1 MMDIDRE
8 LEGLIE
14 KYNIDRHYPAY
25 RESRR
30 ACEYLCEWIQ
40 KLANEKGEFLFI
52 SMDEQA
58 LRLINTWGKKA
69 SNISALYI
77 TDVKELGIHEE
88 EIKDK
93 SLYVVAMTRTVE
105 ILHWLW
111 RHSYNAESVYDILE
125 NEEIYVQM
133 EFYRFF
139 YPIKDT
145 EELDLYYC
153 LARHNG
159 RSLDG
164 LAITLLEYHYQKK
177 RLGYATGERD
187 RKRINEK
194 LFFLAVCMRNFVEA
208 ERILNGM
215 KNANKFGKFWDEV
228 GVLFRSIKEELRS
241 RRQEDIVVYWLDALA
256 YKDGYKMDYLRER
269 AAHSL
274 YFHNAYTVTPW
285 TNPTC
290 RTIFCRKLD
299 VDDLGYCENH
309 IGPDNSP
316 LLRDIE
322 AHGYDIHVLSGI
334 LVKMFEAENCD
345 ITIRRIDTCAEI
357 LWKMIKYMMRDE
369 GKKTVFLPHLI
380 MEIHAPAY
388 SVRKD
393 RFEQKHMSEPQLEEL
408 DAQLRFYDGLLG
420 DGVKR
425 IYMSDHGYSWM
436 NAVNRPH
443 ILFQAYCREWS
454 GKETS
459 KIFSLLDFDKILHQM
474 MEGGEIED
482 SLWEGEYVALQS
494 VDIYNEEFLRDVF
507 HRKAGVEDYI
517 AYKGLIMKG
526 KCYIYYKTGEEVL
539 VALSDMEKDMPIVFF
554 ADKSE
559 RDRQECEKLRK
570 IVGGFPKE
578 LDTDEKFK
586 YSRYMY
592 PVYENVKKTIVE
604 LVRLLNDKFAGY
616 SDNSIA
622 LRMGGNH
629 SYHLYAMLSAENK
642 KKICGIIDRDADCVC
657 SGVGLPVVSEVNELA
672 NRPKAIVLSSYLNL
686 DALKE
691 EAREQYASLEVID
704 IYEYMRECGYDLNTN
719 FWCGMDSDWNVGF
732 PIG

>member
-30 ACEYLCEWIQ
+30 ACEYLRGWIQ
-40 KLANEKGEFLFI
+40 KLSDEKKEFVFI
-52 SMDEQA
+52 TMDEQV
-58 LRLINTWGKKA
+58 LWLINVWGKKA
-69 SNISALYI
+69 PNISSLYI
-77 TDVKELGIHEE
+77 TNVKELEIHEE
-88 EIKDK
+88 EIKEK
-93 SLYVVAMTRTVE
+93 KLYVVAMTRTVE

-111 RHSYNAESVYDILE
+111 RHSYHAESVYDILE
-125 NEEIYVQM
+125 NEGIYVQM

-139 YPIKDT
+139 YPIKDA
-145 EELDLYYC
+145 EELDLYY
-153 LARHNG
+153 RWVEDSG

-164 LAITLLEYHYQKK
+164 LTITLLEYHYQKM
-177 RLGYATGERD
+177 RVEYATDERD

-215 KNANKFGKFWDEV
+215 KNADGFGKFWDEV
-228 GVLFRSIKEELRS
+228 CVLFRSIKKELHT

-256 YKDGYKMDYLRER
+256 YKDGQKMDYLRER
-269 AAHSL
+269 AVHSV

-285 TNPTC
+285 TNATC

-299 VDDLGYCENH
+299 VDDLGYREGH
-309 IGPDNSP
+309 VGLDNSP
-316 LLRDIE
+316 LLQDIE
-322 AHGYDIHVLSGI
+322 AHGYDIHVLSGV
-334 LVKMFEAENCD
+334 LVKMFETENCD
-345 ITIRRIDTCAEI
+345 VTIRRSDACAEI
-357 LWKMIKYMMRDE
+357 LWKMLEHMMRDE
-369 GKKTVFLPHLI
+369 GKKTVFLPHILL
-380 MEIHAPAY
+380 EIHAPAY

-393 RFEQKHMSEPQLEEL
+393 RFDKKHISAPQLDEL

-443 ILFQAYCREWS
+443 ILFQAYCQEWS

-482 SLWEGEYVALQS
+482 SLWEGEFAVLQS
-494 VDIYNEEFLRDVF
+494 VDIYNKEFLRDVF
-507 HRKAGVEDYI
+507 HRKAGVEDYM
-517 AYKGLIMKG
+517 AYKGLITKE
-526 KCYIYYKTGEEVL
+526 KCYICFKSGEEVL
-539 VALSDMEKDMPIVFF
+539 VALSDMEKDMPIVFY
-554 ADKSE
+554 ADKSAH
-559 RDRQECEKLRK
+559 DRQECEKLRK

-592 PVYENVKKTIVE
+592 PVCENVKKTVVE
-604 LVRLLNDKFAGY
+604 LMRLLNDKFAGY
-616 SDNSIA
+616 PDNSIV

-629 SYHLYAMLSAENK
+629 SYHLYAMLSVENK
-642 KKICGIIDRDADCVC
+642 KKICGIIDRNADCIC
-657 SGVGLPVVSEVNELA
+657 SGVGLPVVSDVNELA
-672 NRPKAIVLSSYLNL
+672 NRPKASVLSSYLNL
-686 DALKE
+686 EALKE
-691 EAREQYASLEVID
+691 EARQQYASLEVID
-704 IYEYMRECGYDLNTN
+704 IYEYMREYGYDLNTN
-719 FWCGMDSDWNVGF
+719 FWSGIDSDWNVGF